1 MDQVFVFGASP
12 MRICKIL
19 NNNAVIVRNAQQ
31 QEQVVM
37 GCGLG
42 FQKRPG
48 DYLDKTCIE
57 KTFSLQEPGLQ
68 ALLSELLQRI
78 PIEIITVSD
87 HVICQARKKLPFLHD
102 RIYLTLVDHF
112 HFAIERHR
120 QGIAIRNLMLWDIQ
134 QLYPCE
140 YDIGVASLEL
150 IAQELNCQLPVD
162 ETGFIALHLANA
174 QLTGDMQVTNQIS
187 LLMQEVLQIVRLKMH
202 IRLDE
207 NTLAF
212 HRLVTHLKFL
222 AQRILNKQGFP
233 SVDMELQKMVEDCYP
248 QAWNCAKTISNH
260 IEKHAYPKLTDAELM
275 YLSLHIN
282 RLHDRQSK
290 Q

>member
-1 MDQVFVFGASP
+1 
-12 MRICKIL
+12 MRIYKIL
-19 NNNAVIVRNAQQ
+19 NNNAVIIRNAQQ

-37 GCGLG
+37 GRGLG

-48 DYLDKTCIE
+48 DFLDKACVE
-57 KTFSLQEPGLQ
+57 KIFSLQEPGLQ

-78 PIEIITVSD
+78 PAEIITTSD
-87 HVICQARKKLPFLHD
+87 HIICLARQKIPSLHE
-102 RIYLTLVDHF
+102 RIYLTLVDHL

-120 QGIAIRNLMLWDIQ
+120 QGMAISNLMLWDIQ

-140 YDIGVASLEL
+140 YDIGLASLEL
-150 IAQELNCQLPVD
+150 IAQEMDCQLPID
-162 ETGFIALHLANA
+162 EAGFIALHLANA
-174 QLTGDMQVTNQIS
+174 QLTGDMKITNQIS

-212 HRLVTHLKFL
+212 HRFVTHLKFL
-222 AQRILNKQGFP
+222 AQRLLSKNGLLPGDIA
-233 SVDMELQKMVEDCYP
+233 LQEMVQQSCP
-248 QAWNCAKTISNH
+248 QAWNCAKTISKH
-260 IEKHAYPKLTDAELM
+260 IETNGHEKLSDAEIM

-282 RLHDRQSK
+282 RLHDRQAI
-290 Q
+290 

>member
-1 MDQVFVFGASP
+1 
-12 MRICKIL
+12 MRIYKIL

-48 DYLDKTCIE
+48 DFLDKACVE
-57 KTFSLQEPGLQ
+57 KIFSLQEPGLQ

-78 PIEIITVSD
+78 PTEISTASD
-87 HVICQARKKLPFLHD
+87 HVICLARQKLPSLHD

-112 HFAIERHR
+112 HFAIERRR
-120 QGIAIRNLMLWDIQ
+120 QGIAISNLMLWDIQ

-140 YDIGVASLEL
+140 YDIGLESLKL
-150 IAQELNCQLPVD
+150 IAQELDCQLPID
-162 ETGFIALHLANA
+162 EAGFIALHLANA
-174 QLTGDMQVTNQIS
+174 QLTGNMQITNQIS
-187 LLMQEVLQIVRLKMH
+187 LLMQEILQIVRLKMH

-212 HRLVTHLKFL
+212 HRFVTHLKFL
-222 AQRILNKQGFP
+222 AQRLLSKQSLPTG
-233 SVDMELQKMVEDCYP
+233 DMALQEMVQNCYP
-248 QAWNCAKTISNH
+248 QAWNCAMVISKH
-260 IEKHAYPKLTDAELM
+260 IEAHKHPKLSDAEIM
-275 YLSLHIN
+275 YLGLHIN
-282 RLHDRQSK
+282 RLHDRQAK
-290 Q
+290 